1 VGRADRAVA
10 EADRSVDID
19 RAGGYD
25 ASGFGR
31 RWRGWPR
38 GPLLEVRGGDERVL
52 ERCERLGYLLVD
64 GEPAAGSS
72 TFSIGKPGRGLAS
85 LF

>member
-1 VGRADRAVA
+1 
-10 EADRSVDID
+10 
-19 RAGGYD
+19 
-25 ASGFGR
+25 
-31 RWRGWPR
+31 
-38 GPLLEVRGGDERVL
+38 VRGGDERVL